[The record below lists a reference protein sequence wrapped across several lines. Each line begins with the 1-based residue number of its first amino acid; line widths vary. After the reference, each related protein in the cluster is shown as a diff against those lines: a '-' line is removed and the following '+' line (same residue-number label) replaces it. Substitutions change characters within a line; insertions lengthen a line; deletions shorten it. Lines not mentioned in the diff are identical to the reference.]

1 MIYRYKA
8 ILPQNKNFIR
18 IYEVRSNTTL
28 YAFHLFLQND
38 LCFSPDQQVFFRSYN
53 KSGNQVCVYGLFDT
67 GHGSMDQVRLEMIHK
82 KGEETLH
89 YVFDIFKER
98 YLLLQLEGT
107 ERALQRKTYPRTI
120 VAQGGD
126 PHQFREELITFDA
139 HFEAPEFDRLEDDAF
154 A

>member
-1 MIYRYKA
+1 MIYRYKV

-18 IYEVRSNTTL
+18 IYEVRSNSTL

-38 LCFSPDQQVFFRSYN
+38 LCFSPDQQVFFRTYN
-53 KSGNQVCVYGLFDT
+53 KSGNQACVYGLFDT
-67 GHGSMDQVRLEMIHK
+67 GYGSMDQMSLEMINK
-82 KGEETLH
+82 RGEETLH

-107 ERALQRKTYPRTI
+107 EREMPRKTYPRTI
-120 VAQGGD
+120 MAQGGD

-139 HFEAPEFDRLEDDAF
+139 NFGLLELERMEEDLEE
-154 A
+154 